1 MTIIKI
7 MLINSI
13 SKSSGKLSTGLGLS
27 LCKEFVEKNRDKIE
41 VESEWGVGSKFVL
54 TLPWKIY
61 LYCTIAKAIF
71 GKADENIKQRRK
83 VIKPN

>member
-1 MTIIKI
+1 

-41 VESEWGVGSKFVL
+41 VESE
-54 TLPWKIY
+54 
-61 LYCTIAKAIF
+61 
-71 GKADENIKQRRK
+71 
-83 VIKPN
+83 